1 MKKLNIKQ
9 KIALIVLSLAFIT
22 GLLLSIFIFNKQ
34 QRQIENHFEVTFV
47 DPHQAII
54 FWTSEK
60 ESIGFAKYG
69 ESETNLS
76 QVAQQTSSVPGTI
89 HAVLLTDIPADGFYL
104 SLHTDKDSPFL
115 WSEVKKINFDPT
127 KIE

>member
-89 HAVLLTDIPADGFYL
+89 HAVLLTDIPADGFCL

>member
-1 MKKLNIKQ
+1 MKILNIKQ